1 MDCGHVRVLQVAWES
16 AGDGEMEEPWLGR
29 TMLEISRS
37 TADGVGV
44 ALGSANDA
52 SLFPIAPATLE
63 SHVSHLGQG
72 NA

>member
-1 MDCGHVRVLQVAWES
+1 
-16 AGDGEMEEPWLGR
+16 MEEPWLGR